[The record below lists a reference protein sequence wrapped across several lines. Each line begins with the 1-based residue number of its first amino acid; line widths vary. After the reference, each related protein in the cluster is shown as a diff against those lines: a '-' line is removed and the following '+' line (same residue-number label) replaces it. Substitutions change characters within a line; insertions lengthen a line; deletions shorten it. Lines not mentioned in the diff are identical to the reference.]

1 MTNHRIETFPAS
13 RIATIDIGGIGKRKH
28 HVTGLVELDVTDCR
42 TMIRKYNRGQAEKI
56 SFNAWLISVIAQ
68 AVKKHDTAAAFLKGK
83 RRLMIFDDVNVSI
96 AVEKE
101 IEGRKVPI
109 PLVIEKAHEISIAE
123 ITHLI
128 AEARNKEITGRDI
141 VLQKRSSRMENLY
154 YRLPRFMRLAF
165 WRCFLGRPKMSF
177 KKMGNVAFTS
187 IGTAGNVRGCFIP
200 FSIHPACFG
209 ISAIQKK
216 PVAIGNRVE
225 IREIL
230 PMTILLDHDV
240 MDVAPMA
247 RFINE
252 LIRNIDRGMN
262 L

>member
-28 HVTGLVELDVTDCR
+28 HVTGLIELDVTAVR
-42 TMIRKYNRGQAEKI
+42 KQIRDYNRNHPEKV
-56 SFNAWLISVIAQ
+56 SFNAWLISVIARTL
-68 AVKKHDTAAAFLKGK
+68 KNHDAAGAFLKG
-83 RRLMIFDDVNVSI
+83 RRKLVIFDDVNVSV

-101 IEGRKVPI
+101 IDGRKVPI
-109 PLVIEKAHEISIAE
+109 PLVIEKAHEIPISD
-123 ITHLI
+123 ITRLI
-128 AEARNKEITGRDI
+128 AEARSKEITGRDI

-154 YRLPRFMRLAF
+154 YHLPRFMRLAF
-165 WRCFLGRPKMSF
+165 WKYFLGRPKMSF

-187 IGTAGNVRGCFIP
+187 IGTAGNVRGWFIP

-209 ISAIQKK
+209 ISAIQNK
-216 PVAIGNRVE
+216 PIAVGGKVE
-225 IREIL
+225 VREIL

-240 MDVAPMA
+240 MDGAPMA

-252 LIRNIDRGMN
+252 LTGSIESGSGI
-262 L
+262 